1 VSTPAPLVVSGTSR
15 RFGGVQALDDVSLTV
30 DPGSVHALIGPNGS
44 GKTTLLNVVSGAI
57 TPDAGT
63 VTLAG
68 TAVTRLPP
76 HLHAAAGMART
87 FQVPSLFPGLTV
99 GDHLVLARQEAHG
112 APLPSAYADFAR
124 RLGSLPV
131 EALSLSDR
139 RSLEIAMAMCAR
151 PAVLL
156 LDEPAA
162 GLAFQESRG
171 LVEML
176 KAMRR
181 DIGCAIVCVEHDM
194 EIVRG
199 LAERVVCLHRGRVL
213 SEGTMD
219 EISADA
225 EVRRAYL
232 GHA

>member
-1 VSTPAPLVVSGTSR
+1 
-15 RFGGVQALDDVSLTV
+15 
-30 DPGSVHALIGPNGS
+30 
-44 GKTTLLNVVSGAI
+44 
-57 TPDAGT
+57 
-63 VTLAG
+63 
-68 TAVTRLPP
+68 
-76 HLHAAAGMART
+76 
-87 FQVPSLFPGLTV
+87 
-99 GDHLVLARQEAHG
+99 
-112 APLPSAYADFAR
+112 
-124 RLGSLPV
+124 
-131 EALSLSDR
+131 
-139 RSLEIAMAMCAR
+139 
-151 PAVLL
+151 VLL